1 MTKNIQQD
9 NKTELHRTERPRT
22 DLRRTDLL
30 LPAGS
35 LDKLKIA
42 FNYGADAVYMG
53 TPDLS
58 LRSKSELTLDDVV
71 DGVRYAH
78 SIGKKVYLTLNM
90 YSHNKDIK
98 RLPEY
103 IDTIKEI
110 SPDGVLIADPGVFQM
125 VKDRAPEIP
134 LHISTQANVC
144 SYETVKFWQSQGA
157 KLCVL
162 AREVTFDE
170 LKEIRE
176 KCPDIKLEA
185 FVHGTMCMTYSGRCL
200 LSNFLIERGANQG
213 SCANSCRWNYKVHVK
228 MKDGTVK
235 ELEINEDNRELF
247 EFYLE
252 EEFRPGELMEIT
264 EDEKGSYIMNSKD
277 LCLMPKLNEY
287 LDIGIDVLKIEG
299 RGKSPYYVAT
309 TAREY
314 RRAIDDYYKDPEN
327 WDYEKYMVG
336 LRSVGNHGFT
346 LAFHDGR
353 LKNFGHNYEDVAV
366 LSNWDFAGIIR
377 ETPTGV
383 LGETPVGYE
392 DDDAFYVEVKN
403 KIEEGDVLEFM
414 SPVTG
419 QNMLLRVYE
428 FEVTNLSG
436 GGYNE
441 NEIKKVVH
449 GGMKPLVR
457 IPFNLFNNETV
468 DDLRKNFPPYTIIRK
483 ERTLTDE
490 EVKRL
495 ELDIIA
501 SEAELTVDLNAAP
514 PTPKESAIEER
525 YRNKLSQLKEALK
538 NSSRE
543 RSAASPRFG
552 IEGCCGRGCNGCM
565 VFWHDKTYEK
575 ARELLKTKKIGEMLP
590 GG

>member
-1 MTKNIQQD
+1 MDSKTTD
-9 NKTELHRTERPRT
+9 NKTARESKAE
-22 DLRRTDLL
+22 LL

-35 LDKLKIA
+35 LEKLKIA
-42 FNYGADAVYMG
+42 FTYGADAVYMG

-58 LRSKSELTLDDVV
+58 LRSKSELTLEDVV
-71 DGVRYAH
+71 EGVRFAH
-78 SIGKKVYLTLNM
+78 GIGKKVYLTLNM
-90 YSHNKDIK
+90 YSHNKDILK
-98 RLPEY
+98 LPEY

-110 SPDGVLIADPGVFQM
+110 SPDGILIADPGVFQM

-144 SYETVKFWQSQGA
+144 SYETVKFWQAQGA
-157 KLCVL
+157 ELCVL

-200 LSNFLIERGANQG
+200 LSNFLVERGANQG
-213 SCANSCRWNYKVHVK
+213 SCANSCRWNYKVHVR

-235 ELEINEDNRELF
+235 ELEINDDNRELF

-252 EEFRPGELMEIT
+252 EEFRPGEMMEIT

-287 LDIGIDVLKIEG
+287 LELGIDTLKIEG

-314 RRAIDDYYKDPEN
+314 RRAVNDYYEDPTN
-327 WDYEKYMVG
+327 WDYKKYMEG

-366 LSNWDFAGIIR
+366 LSNWDFAGIIKDN
-377 ETPTGV
+377 PNSDS
-383 LGETPVGYE
+383 E
-392 DDDAFYVEVKN
+392 DAAFYVEVKN

-419 QNMLLRVYE
+419 ENMLLRVYE
-428 FEVTNLSG
+428 FEVQNINGKDSKVT
-436 GGYNE
+436 
-441 NEIKKVVH
+441 KVVH
-449 GGMKPLVR
+449 GGNKPLVR
-457 IPFNLFNNETV
+457 IPFNIFNNESAE
-468 DDLRKNFPPYTIIRK
+468 DLRKNFPPYTIIRK
-483 ERTLTDE
+483 ERSLTDE
-490 EVKRL
+490 ELKRL

-501 SEAELTVDLNAAP
+501 SEAELIDSFNSTP
-514 PTPKESAIEER
+514 PTEKEREIEKD
-525 YRNKLSQLKEALK
+525 YRDKLSELKVAIQ
-538 NSSRE
+538 NSTKE
-543 RSAASPRFG
+543 RSSNSPRFG
-552 IEGCCGRGCNGCM
+552 IDGCCGKGCNGCM
-565 VFWHDKTYEK
+565 IFWYDENYKK

-590 GG
+590 TRQR

>member
-1 MTKNIQQD
+1 MNTNQHD
-9 NKTELHRTERPRT
+9 NASERPRT
-22 DLRRTDLL
+22 ELRRTELL

-35 LDKLKIA
+35 LEKLKIA
-42 FNYGADAVYMG
+42 LLYGADAVYMG

-58 LRSKSELTLDDVV
+58 LRSKSELTLEDVV
-71 DGVRYAH
+71 TGVKYAH
-78 SIGKKVYLTLNM
+78 SLGKKVYLTLNM

-98 RLPEY
+98 KLPEY

-157 KLCVL
+157 QLCVL

-200 LSNFLIERGANQG
+200 LSNFMAERGANQG
-213 SCANSCRWNYKVHVK
+213 SCANSCRWNYKVHLR
-228 MKDGTVK
+228 MKDGTIK
-235 ELEINEDNRELF
+235 ELEINDDNRELF
-247 EFYLE
+247 DFYLE
-252 EEFRPGELMEIT
+252 EEFRPGDLMEIT

-287 LDIGIDVLKIEG
+287 LEIGIDTLKIEG

-314 RRAIDDYYKDPEN
+314 RRAVDDYYDDPN
-327 WDYEKYMVG
+327 GWDYKKYMEG

-353 LKNFGHNYEDVAV
+353 LKNFGHNYENVAV

-377 ETPTGV
+377 ETP
-383 LGETPVGYE
+383 EGYK
-392 DDDAFYVEVKN
+392 DDEAFYVEVKN
-403 KIEEGDVLEFM
+403 KLEEGDVLEFM
-414 SPVTG
+414 SP
-419 QNMLLRVYE
+419 NSRENILLRIYE
-428 FEVTNLSG
+428 FEIKDAEGNGDKVT
-436 GGYNE
+436 
-441 NEIKKVVH
+441 KVLH
-449 GGMKPLVR
+449 GGTAPLIR
-457 IPFNLFNNETV
+457 IPFSLFNKESIE
-468 DDLRKNFPPYTIIRK
+468 DLKKNLPPSTIIRK
-483 ERTLTDE
+483 ERSLTDE
-490 EVKRL
+490 EFQRI
-495 ELDIIA
+495 ELDIAA
-501 SEAELTVDLNAAP
+501 SEAELTEDLTATTAEREIE
-514 PTPKESAIEER
+514 KE
-525 YRNKLSQLKEALK
+525 YRNKLSELKEIISNNANGTKEKPTNNTLK
-538 NSSRE
+538 TG
-543 RSAASPRFG
+543 PRFG
-552 IEGCCGRGCNGCM
+552 LDSCCGRGCNGCLM
-565 VFWHDKTYEK
+565 FWHDDAYKK
-575 ARELLKTKKIGEMLP
+575 ARELLKTKKIGELLEV
-590 GG
+590 